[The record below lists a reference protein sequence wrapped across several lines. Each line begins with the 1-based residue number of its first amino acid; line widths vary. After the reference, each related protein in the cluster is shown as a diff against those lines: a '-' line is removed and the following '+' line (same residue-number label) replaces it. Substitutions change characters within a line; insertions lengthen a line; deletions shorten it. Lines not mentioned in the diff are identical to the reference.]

1 MSFWR
6 FPFYEQ
12 TPQGEPEAPSQW
24 SLARFKD
31 SGGVVAAFEPTMA
44 PSKLTVENLFQRCS
58 VRAHATHRT
67 NDRVTIVTVNRAQ
80 IAPAGVFTD
89 EHGVTVPAT
98 WRVDN
103 VLTMVGW
110 VRRAE
115 ADDPQTNRIGDKKIY
130 VQVPTPDHLLVPGE
144 DGRALYVDELLG
156 CFGDVVTA
164 YYGQYQ
170 HAFEEVEVPSQCSS
184 PVTPRSPSPK
194 RIRNSW

>member
-1 MSFWR
+1 
-6 FPFYEQ
+6 
-12 TPQGEPEAPSQW
+12 
-24 SLARFKD
+24 
-31 SGGVVAAFEPTMA
+31 MA
-44 PSKLTVENLFQRCS
+44 PSTLVVDKLIRHCS
-58 VRAHATHRT
+58 DLTPATHRT
-67 NDRVTIVTVNRAQ
+67 KDRVTIVTLSGVQ
-80 IAPAGVFTD
+80 LAPACVFTE

-98 WRVDN
+98 WRVGH
-103 VLTMVGW
+103 VLSMVGW

-115 ADDPQTNRIGDKKIY
+115 ADDSQTQRIGEKKIY
-130 VQVPTPDHLLVPGE
+130 VHVPTPDHLLVPGE

-194 RIRNSW
+194 RMRNSW